1 MVDKIVE
8 LQLALNPVPLPRKLA
23 ILTTIFLP
31 TGTGPPSLPWYLW
44 CSVKKLIN
52 FLTTSLQWTYDTTSR
67 VLTPQWINTDGCMFL
82 VLLDNDGRSHVFAQL
97 LPTRNSS
104 PWAPHSTSV
113 VAKIHSVTSTA
124 LISASC
130 VLRPVCVFAWIP
142 PTRNSGTWAG
152 FSTSVVTGQV
162 HYYVKSVTLLPPS

>member
-1 MVDKIVE
+1 MS
-8 LQLALNPVPLPRKLA
+8 
-23 ILTTIFLP
+23 
-31 TGTGPPSLPWYLW
+31 G
-44 CSVKKLIN
+44 CSVKKLIH
-52 FLTTSLQWTYDTTSR
+52 FLTASPQWSYDATSR
-67 VLTPQWINTDGCMFL
+67 ALTPQWINTDGCMFL
-82 VLLDNDGRSHVFAQL
+82 VLYTDGCMFLVLLDNDVRSHVFAQL
-97 LPTRNSS
+97 PPTRNSS

-162 HYYVKSVTLLPPS
+162 HYCVKSATLLLPS